1 DEALVAHVAN
11 EHDIL
16 AGLTREE
23 RETLARLLGKLI
35 ESLG

>member
-1 DEALVAHVAN
+1 
-11 EHDIL
+11 IL